1 MILLYTLF
9 CILVILVI
17 LNIKRNRYQQLI
29 IVWCI
34 CLVVFILTGT
44 RWEYGGDW
52 DTYYGYFKQLKEL
65 RFDDTGF
72 EAGWVVLSYLIKNA
86 THSYVAFQL
95 VIAGV
100 IFFCIYKSI
109 KHLSPVPVLTYFV
122 FFAIENGAINYVR
135 TAFVTCIIIYS
146 YIYISER
153 KLIKF
158 LIIVGLACTIHFSA
172 FLAIPLYWIYDLK
185 ISYPKYIIM
194 GTCVIAVFYIS
205 GKVFLSDFSILGPYV
220 QYKLDKYIS
229 AQEAGEYYGGNVTVE
244 MAMINHIIKKSFIF
258 FFLFL
263 YCRKALVENLIFRG
277 LTNIYVAGTIFYCSV
292 VPIALQF
299 ARTSG
304 YYDGVE
310 MFICAYIYKA
320 INKKE
325 MRLLFLILVII
336 MNFIRLRGHLDP
348 SNPLIYNYHNVLF
361 L

>member
-1 MILLYTLF
+1 MLLT
-9 CILVILVI
+9 I
-17 LNIKRNRYQQLI
+17 NGSRKQQLNG
-29 IVWCI
+29 VWCV

-52 DTYYGYFKQLKEL
+52 DNYYGYFKQLKEL

-100 IFFCIYKSI
+100 IFFCVYKSI

-122 FFAIENGAINYVR
+122 FFAMENGAINYVR

-146 YIYISER
+146 YIYIFER

-158 LIIVGLACTIHFSA
+158 LIIIGLACTIHFSA
-172 FLAIPLYWIYDLK
+172 FLAIPLYWIYGMRIK
-185 ISYPKYIIM
+185 YPIYILV
-194 GTCVIAVFYIS
+194 GVGVIAVFYVL
-205 GKVFLSDFSILGPYV
+205 GKAVLSDFSVFGPFLE
-220 QYKLDKYIS
+220 YKLRHYIE
-229 AQEAGEYYGGNVTVE
+229 AQDAGEYFGGNITAE
-244 MAMINHIIKKSFIF
+244 MAMVNHVIKKSFIF
-258 FFLFL
+258 IFLFL
-263 YCRKALVENLIFRG
+263 YCKKELAEDRVFRG
-277 LTNIYVAGTIFYCSV
+277 LTNIYIAGTIFYCSV
-292 VPIALQF
+292 TPIALQF

-304 YYDGVE
+304 YFDGVE
-310 MFICAYIYKA
+310 IFICAYIFKT
-320 INKKE
+320 IKSKDIK
-325 MRLLFLILVII
+325 LLFIILVII

-348 SNPLIYNYHNVLF
+348 TNPLIYNYHNVLF